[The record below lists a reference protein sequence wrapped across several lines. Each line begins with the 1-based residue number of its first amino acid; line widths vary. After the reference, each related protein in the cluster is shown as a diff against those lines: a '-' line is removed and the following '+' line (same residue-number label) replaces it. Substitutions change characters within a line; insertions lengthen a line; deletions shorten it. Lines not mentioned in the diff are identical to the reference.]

1 MKFGESPDLKKEKER
16 AAALSSTMRD
26 SLVSF
31 QSVRRAFGD
40 RISQQNSRWKELA
53 PHSQEEE
60 DAFVLRMQLVNTI
73 LQDLNDV
80 GAKYHDEKQALNRL
94 VLDNS
99 KRKDERLIDP
109 LKKLNDIC
117 ELEIQEDFPK
127 RVELN
132 SQLEVALSALEEYV
146 SEAST

>member
-60 DAFVLRMQLVNTI
+60 DACAKATI
-73 LQDLNDV
+73 VQKSTWRTCV
-80 GAKYHDEKQALNRL
+80 GRFRFRCNR
-94 VLDNS
+94 V
-99 KRKDERLIDP
+99 IG
-109 LKKLNDIC
+109 
-117 ELEIQEDFPK
+117 DF
-127 RVELN
+127 
-132 SQLEVALSALEEYV
+132 SCG
-146 SEAST
+146 